1 MKDRI
6 FDEAL
11 LILDRVQKTQMISI
25 KDAADTIA
33 QSMKQ
38 GGILQG
44 FGSGY
49 YLSGA
54 RELCH
59 RVGGLMPTKIIYE
72 PSYGR
77 FESIQ
82 GVGTKTMQT
91 VDVRPED
98 VVVITSH
105 SSIIPSV
112 VEVAIEAKKQGASL
126 IVITSMAGAQRL
138 YPLHATGKK
147 AYQLADVVIDT
158 CFPYS
163 EDMFDVEGND
173 TQVVGLSYYATVV
186 ILQTIT
192 MFVIGKLADLKL
204 SQLIIGASGSKLD
217 PKKVPIMR
225 DTYQEYK
232 KRTQRY

>member
-1 MKDRI
+1 MGRAGPGVVDGAVLPVGAHVR
-6 FDEAL
+6 DL
-11 LILDRVQKTQMISI
+11 HHLPV
-25 KDAADTIA
+25 AAHA
-33 QSMKQ
+33 
-38 GGILQG
+38 
-44 FGSGY
+44 
-49 YLSGA
+49 
-54 RELCH
+54 
-59 RVGGLMPTKIIYE
+59 VGRL
-72 PSYGR
+72 
-77 FESIQ
+77 
-82 GVGTKTMQT
+82 
-91 VDVRPED
+91 DVRPED

-192 MFVIGKLADLKL
+192 MLVIGKLADLKL